1 MTVLQGVLAGA
12 GLAAAI
18 LAGVWRM
25 IEALRRENR
34 EAHARITKRID
45 RVEDGIGQ
53 KLDRVA
59 HDVAYL
65 AGRQAERDQNR

>member
-34 EAHARITKRID
+34 EAHGRITKRID

-59 HDVAYL
+59 HDIAYL

>member
-1 MTVLQGVLAGA
+1 MPAADSSADESQNGA
-12 GLAAAI
+12 DHRHRGDETPRQIRL
-18 LAGVWRM
+18 
-25 IEALRRENR
+25 
-34 EAHARITKRID
+34 D
-45 RVEDGIGQ
+45 RVEEGIGQ

>member
-18 LAGVWRM
+18 LVGVWRM

-34 EAHARITKRID
+34 EAHAGITMRID
-45 RVEDGIGQ
+45 RVEEGIGQ
-53 KLDRVA
+53 KLDRMA

-65 AGRQAERDQNR
+65 AGRQAERDQKR